1 MLTFL
6 KAQASSVVASG
17 FDFLITILLVELAGV
32 HALPA
37 SIEGSVFGGIINFF
51 VNRLWV
57 FTGNQHKTQVQMA
70 RYALVWVGSM
80 ILNASGY
87 YLLIHFTS
95 LYYVLSKLLVSILVG
110 VLFNYFLQ
118 KRFVFK

>member
-6 KAQASSVVASG
+6 KAQASSIIASG
-17 FDFLITILLVELAGV
+17 FDFLTTVLLVELAGV

-37 SIEGSVFGGIINFF
+37 SIEGSVCGGIINF
-51 VNRLWV
+51 VINRLWV
-57 FTGNQHKTQVQMA
+57 FNGNQHKTTVQML
-70 RYALVWVGSM
+70 RYAMVWVGSLS
-80 ILNASGY
+80 LNASGY
-87 YLLIHFTS
+87 WLLIHFTG

-110 VLFNYFLQ
+110 VLFNYVLQ

>member
-6 KAQASSVVASG
+6 KAQASSVIASG

-32 HALPA
+32 NALPA
-37 SIEGSVFGGIINFF
+37 SIEGSICGGIINFII
-51 VNRLWV
+51 NRLWV
-57 FTGNQHKTQVQMA
+57 FTGTTHKTHVQMIK
-70 RYALVWVGSM
+70 YALVWIGSM

>member
-6 KAQASSVVASG
+6 KAQATSLVASG
-17 FDFLITILLVELAGV
+17 FDFMTTILLVEVMNVNKMA
-32 HALPA
+32 A
-37 SIEGSVFGGIINFF
+37 SVEGAVCGGIVNFIIN
-51 VNRLWV
+51 RIWV
-57 FTGNQHKTQVQMA
+57 FSANEKKAHVQIF
-70 RYALVWVGSM
+70 RYALVWAGSLL
-80 ILNASGY
+80 LNAAGY